1 MAAPHGAGIGDE
13 DMDTANGRR
22 APKPG
27 ADAQGAEARPP
38 LTVSRPELLSEGMD
52 VEFRQLVH
60 RLLAFSARLETCRSG
75 FGALLELT
83 GVQYTTLISIAHLE
97 GAHEN
102 GEGGVG
108 VKEVADHL
116 GLSGS
121 FLTIVSGQLA
131 KRGLV
136 EKSTNPQD
144 RRRVHLRVT
153 EKGRELLEGL
163 APIQRDVN
171 DLLFQPL
178 DAKRFRAL
186 NDIFAD
192 LIAAADEATALI
204 GYYSQSGATDAVRA
218 PKARL
223 RG

>member
-1 MAAPHGAGIGDE
+1 MDIG
-13 DMDTANGRR
+13 NGRR
-22 APKPG
+22 ATKTEAPDKS
-27 ADAQGAEARPP
+27 ADPRPP
-38 LTVSRPELLSEGMD
+38 LTVSRRDLLTDGAD
-52 VEFRQLVH
+52 GEFRQLVH

-75 FGALLELT
+75 FGALLDLT
-83 GVQYTTLISIAHLE
+83 GVQYTALISIAHLE
-97 GAHEN
+97 GED
-102 GEGGVG
+102 GVG
-108 VKEVADHL
+108 VKTVADHL

-121 FLTIVSGQLA
+121 FLTIVTGQLA

-153 EKGRELLEGL
+153 DKGRELLEGL

-186 NDIFAD
+186 NELFAD
-192 LIAAADEATALI
+192 LIQAADEATALI
-204 GYYSQSGATDAVRA
+204 GYYSQSGADGARA

>member
-1 MAAPHGAGIGDE
+1 MDIG
-13 DMDTANGRR
+13 NGRR
-22 APKPG
+22 AVKSG
-27 ADAQGAEARPP
+27 APAKAADARPP
-38 LTVSRPELLSEGMD
+38 LTVSRDDLLTDGTDS
-52 VEFRQLVH
+52 EFRQLVH

-75 FGALLELT
+75 FGALLDLT
-83 GVQYTTLISIAHLE
+83 GVQYTALISIAHLE
-97 GAHEN
+97 GDD
-102 GEGGVG
+102 GVG
-108 VKEVADHL
+108 VKTVADHL

-121 FLTIVSGQLA
+121 FLTIVTGQLA

-153 EKGRELLEGL
+153 DKGRELLEGL

-186 NDIFAD
+186 NEIFAD
-192 LIAAADEATALI
+192 LIQAADEATALI
-204 GYYSQSGATDAVRA
+204 GYYSQSGADGARA

>member
-1 MAAPHGAGIGDE
+1 MDIG
-13 DMDTANGRR
+13 NGRR
-22 APKPG
+22 AVKSGAPAKG
-27 ADAQGAEARPP
+27 ADARPP
-38 LTVSRPELLSEGMD
+38 LTVSRNDLLTDGADS
-52 VEFRQLVH
+52 EFRQLVH

-75 FGALLELT
+75 FGALLDLT
-83 GVQYTTLISIAHLE
+83 GVQYTALISIAHLE
-97 GAHEN
+97 GDD
-102 GEGGVG
+102 GVG
-108 VKEVADHL
+108 VKTVADHL

-121 FLTIVSGQLA
+121 FLTIVTGQLA

-153 EKGRELLEGL
+153 DKGRELLEGL

-192 LIAAADEATALI
+192 LIQAADEATALI
-204 GYYSQSGATDAVRA
+204 GYYSQSGADAARA

>member
-1 MAAPHGAGIGDE
+1 MDIG
-13 DMDTANGRR
+13 NGRR
-22 APKPG
+22 AVKSGAPAKG
-27 ADAQGAEARPP
+27 ADSRPP
-38 LTVSRPELLSEGMD
+38 LTVSRNDLLTDGADS
-52 VEFRQLVH
+52 EFRQLVH

-75 FGALLELT
+75 FGALLDLT
-83 GVQYTTLISIAHLE
+83 GVQYTALISIAHLE
-97 GAHEN
+97 GDD
-102 GEGGVG
+102 GVG
-108 VKEVADHL
+108 VKTVADHL

-121 FLTIVSGQLA
+121 FLTIVTGQLA

-153 EKGRELLEGL
+153 DKGRELLEGL

-192 LIAAADEATALI
+192 LIQAADEATALI
-204 GYYSQSGATDAVRA
+204 GYYSQSGADGARA

>member
-1 MAAPHGAGIGDE
+1 MDIG
-13 DMDTANGRR
+13 NSRR
-22 APKPG
+22 AVKSG
-27 ADAQGAEARPP
+27 APAKSADARPP
-38 LTVSRPELLSEGMD
+38 LTVSRRDLLTEGD
-52 VEFRQLVH
+52 DSEFRQLVH

-75 FGALLELT
+75 FGALLQLT
-83 GVQYTTLISIAHLE
+83 GVQYTALISIAHLE
-97 GAHEN
+97 GED
-102 GEGGVG
+102 GVG
-108 VKEVADHL
+108 VKTVADHL

-121 FLTIVSGQLA
+121 FLTIVTGQLA

-153 EKGRELLEGL
+153 DKGRELLEGL

-178 DAKRFRAL
+178 DGKRFRAL
-186 NDIFAD
+186 NEIFAD
-192 LIAAADEATALI
+192 LIQAANEATALI
-204 GYYSQSGATDAVRA
+204 GYYSQSGADGAHA

>member
-1 MAAPHGAGIGDE
+1 MDIG
-13 DMDTANGRR
+13 NGRR
-22 APKPG
+22 ATKTEAPDKS
-27 ADAQGAEARPP
+27 ADPRPP
-38 LTVSRPELLSEGMD
+38 LTVSRRDLLTDGAD
-52 VEFRQLVH
+52 GEFRQLVH

-75 FGALLELT
+75 FGALLDLT
-83 GVQYTTLISIAHLE
+83 GVQYTALISIAHLE
-97 GAHEN
+97 GED
-102 GEGGVG
+102 GVG
-108 VKEVADHL
+108 VKTVADHL

-121 FLTIVSGQLA
+121 FLTIVTGQLA

-153 EKGRELLEGL
+153 DKGRELLEGL

-186 NDIFAD
+186 NEIFAD
-192 LIAAADEATALI
+192 LIQAADEATALI
-204 GYYSQSGATDAVRA
+204 GYYSQSGADGARA

>member
-1 MAAPHGAGIGDE
+1 
-13 DMDTANGRR
+13 MDTANGRR
-22 APKPG
+22 ASKPG

-38 LTVSRPELLSEGMD
+38 LTVSRPDLLSDGAD

-75 FGALLELT
+75 FGALLDLT

-97 GAHEN
+97 GADAKGN
-102 GEGGVG
+102 GVG

-153 EKGRELLEGL
+153 EQGREMLEGL

-186 NDIFAD
+186 NEIFAD

>member
-1 MAAPHGAGIGDE
+1 MDIG
-13 DMDTANGRR
+13 NGRR
-22 APKPG
+22 TVKSGAPAKS
-27 ADAQGAEARPP
+27 ADARPP
-38 LTVSRPELLSEGMD
+38 LTVSRRDLLTDGTD
-52 VEFRQLVH
+52 GEFRQLVH

-75 FGALLELT
+75 FGALLDLT
-83 GVQYTTLISIAHLE
+83 GVQYTALISIAHLE
-97 GAHEN
+97 GED
-102 GEGGVG
+102 GVG
-108 VKEVADHL
+108 VKTVADHL

-121 FLTIVSGQLA
+121 FLTIVTGQLA

-153 EKGRELLEGL
+153 DKGRELLEGL

-192 LIAAADEATALI
+192 LIQAADEATALI
-204 GYYSQSGATDAVRA
+204 GYYSQSGADGARA

>member
-1 MAAPHGAGIGDE
+1 MDIG
-13 DMDTANGRR
+13 NGRR
-22 APKPG
+22 AAKTEAPDKS
-27 ADAQGAEARPP
+27 ADPRPP
-38 LTVSRPELLSEGMD
+38 LTVSRRDLLTDGAD
-52 VEFRQLVH
+52 GEFRQLVH

-75 FGALLELT
+75 FGALLDLT
-83 GVQYTTLISIAHLE
+83 GVQYTALISIAHLE
-97 GAHEN
+97 GED
-102 GEGGVG
+102 GVG
-108 VKEVADHL
+108 VKTVADHL

-121 FLTIVSGQLA
+121 FLTIVTGQLA

-153 EKGRELLEGL
+153 DKGRELLEGL

-186 NDIFAD
+186 NEIFAD
-192 LIAAADEATALI
+192 LIQAADEATALI
-204 GYYSQSGATDAVRA
+204 GYYSQSGADGARA

>member
-1 MAAPHGAGIGDE
+1 MNIG
-13 DMDTANGRR
+13 NGRR
-22 APKPG
+22 AVKSG
-27 ADAQGAEARPP
+27 APNTGVEARPP
-38 LTVSRPELLSEGMD
+38 LTVSRPDLLTDGAD
-52 VEFRQLVH
+52 GDFRQLVH

-75 FGALLELT
+75 FGGLLDLS
-83 GVQYTTLISIAHLE
+83 GVQYTALISIAHLE
-97 GAHEN
+97 GDD
-102 GEGGVG
+102 GVG
-108 VKEVADHL
+108 VKTVADHL

-121 FLTIVSGQLA
+121 FLTIVTGQLA

-153 EKGRELLEGL
+153 EQGRELLEGL

-171 DLLFQPL
+171 DLLFKPL

-186 NDIFAD
+186 SDIFAD
-192 LIAAADEATALI
+192 LIQAADEATALI
-204 GYYSQSGATDAVRA
+204 AYYSQSGADAARA

>member
-1 MAAPHGAGIGDE
+1 MDIG
-13 DMDTANGRR
+13 NGRR
-22 APKPG
+22 AAKTG
-27 ADAQGAEARPP
+27 APDKSADPRPP
-38 LTVSRPELLSEGMD
+38 FTVSRRDLLTDGAD
-52 VEFRQLVH
+52 GEFRQLVH

-75 FGALLELT
+75 FGALLDLT
-83 GVQYTTLISIAHLE
+83 GVQYTALISIAHLE
-97 GAHEN
+97 GED
-102 GEGGVG
+102 GVG
-108 VKEVADHL
+108 VKTVADHL

-121 FLTIVSGQLA
+121 FLTIVTGQLA

-153 EKGRELLEGL
+153 DKGRELLEGL

-186 NDIFAD
+186 NEIFAD
-192 LIAAADEATALI
+192 LIQAADEATALI
-204 GYYSQSGATDAVRA
+204 GYYSQSGADGARA

>member
-1 MAAPHGAGIGDE
+1 MDIG
-13 DMDTANGRR
+13 NGRR
-22 APKPG
+22 AMKANAPDKG
-27 ADAQGAEARPP
+27 GEARPP
-38 LTVSRPELLSEGMD
+38 LTVSRPDLLIDGEDG
-52 VEFRQLVH
+52 EFRQLVH

-75 FGALLELT
+75 FGALLDLT

-97 GAHEN
+97 GDD
-102 GEGGVG
+102 GVG
-108 VKEVADHL
+108 VKTVADHL

-121 FLTIVSGQLA
+121 FLTIVSGQLV

-153 EKGRELLEGL
+153 EQGRDLLEGL

-178 DAKRFRAL
+178 DAKRFKAL
-186 NDIFAD
+186 NEIFTD
-192 LIAAADEATALI
+192 LIKAADEATALI
-204 GYYSQSGATDAVRA
+204 GYYSQSGAPDAARA
-218 PKARL
+218 PKARA

>member
-1 MAAPHGAGIGDE
+1 MDIG
-13 DMDTANGRR
+13 NGRR
-22 APKPG
+22 ALKSGAPAKG
-27 ADAQGAEARPP
+27 ADARPP
-38 LTVSRPELLSEGMD
+38 LTVSRNDLLTDGAD
-52 VEFRQLVH
+52 GEFRQLVH

-75 FGALLELT
+75 FGALLDLT
-83 GVQYTTLISIAHLE
+83 GVQYTALISIAHLE
-97 GAHEN
+97 GDD
-102 GEGGVG
+102 GVG
-108 VKEVADHL
+108 VKTVADHL

-121 FLTIVSGQLA
+121 FLTIVTGQLA

-153 EKGRELLEGL
+153 DKGRELLEGL

-186 NDIFAD
+186 NDILAD
-192 LIAAADEATALI
+192 LIQAADEATALI
-204 GYYSQSGATDAVRA
+204 GYYSQSGVDGARA

>member
-1 MAAPHGAGIGDE
+1 MDIG
-13 DMDTANGRR
+13 NGRR
-22 APKPG
+22 AVKSGAPAKG
-27 ADAQGAEARPP
+27 ADARTP
-38 LTVSRPELLSEGMD
+38 LTVSRNDLLTDGADS
-52 VEFRQLVH
+52 EFRQLVH

-75 FGALLELT
+75 FGALLDLT
-83 GVQYTTLISIAHLE
+83 GVQYTALISIAHLE
-97 GAHEN
+97 GDD
-102 GEGGVG
+102 GVG
-108 VKEVADHL
+108 VKTVADHL

-121 FLTIVSGQLA
+121 FLTIVTGQLA

-153 EKGRELLEGL
+153 DKGRELLEGL

-192 LIAAADEATALI
+192 LIQAADEATALI
-204 GYYSQSGATDAVRA
+204 GYYSQSGADGARA

>member
-1 MAAPHGAGIGDE
+1 MDIG
-13 DMDTANGRR
+13 NGRR
-22 APKPG
+22 AAKSG
-27 ADAQGAEARPP
+27 APNKSADARPP
-38 LTVSRPELLSEGMD
+38 LTVSLRDLLTDGADS
-52 VEFRQLVH
+52 EFRQLVH
-60 RLLAFSARLETCRSG
+60 RLLAFSARLEACRSG
-75 FGALLELT
+75 FGSLLDLT
-83 GVQYTTLISIAHLE
+83 GVQYTALISIAHLE
-97 GAHEN
+97 GED
-102 GEGGVG
+102 GVG
-108 VKEVADHL
+108 VKTVADHL

-121 FLTIVSGQLA
+121 FLTIVTGQLA

-153 EKGRELLEGL
+153 DKGRELLEGL

-186 NDIFAD
+186 NEIFAD
-192 LIAAADEATALI
+192 LIQAADEATALI
-204 GYYSQSGATDAVRA
+204 GYYSQSGADGARA

>member
-1 MAAPHGAGIGDE
+1 
-13 DMDTANGRR
+13 MDTANGRR

-38 LTVSRPELLSEGMD
+38 LTVSRPDLLSDGAD

-75 FGALLELT
+75 FGALLDLT

-97 GAHEN
+97 GADAN
-102 GEGGVG
+102 GSGVG

-153 EKGRELLEGL
+153 EQGRELLEGL

-186 NDIFAD
+186 NEIFAD

>member
-1 MAAPHGAGIGDE
+1 MDIG
-13 DMDTANGRR
+13 NRR
-22 APKPG
+22 AAKSAPSDKDG
-27 ADAQGAEARPP
+27 ERRPP
-38 LTVSRPELLSEGMD
+38 LTVSRRELLTDGHD
-52 VEFRQLVH
+52 TEFRKLVH
-60 RLLAFSARLETCRSG
+60 RLLAFSARLESCRSG
-75 FGALLELT
+75 FGALLDLT

-97 GAHEN
+97 GDD
-102 GEGGVG
+102 GVG
-108 VKEVADHL
+108 VKTVADHL

-153 EKGRELLEGL
+153 SKGRELLEGL

-178 DAKRFRAL
+178 DAKRFQAL
-186 NDIFAD
+186 NEIFAD
-192 LIAAADEATALI
+192 LIHAADEATALI
-204 GYYSQSGATDAVRA
+204 GYYSQSGAGDI
-218 PKARL
+218 ARPSKTRR

>member
-1 MAAPHGAGIGDE
+1 
-13 DMDTANGRR
+13 MDTDNNRR
-22 APKPG
+22 LAKTAPPDKDG
-27 ADAQGAEARPP
+27 ERRPP
-38 LTVSRPELLSEGMD
+38 LTASRAALLIDGND
-52 VEFRQLVH
+52 TEFRKLVH
-60 RLLAFSARLETCRSG
+60 RLLAFSARLEACRSG
-75 FGALLELT
+75 FGALLDLT
-83 GVQYTTLISIAHLE
+83 GVQYTTLISIAHLAGE
-97 GAHEN
+97 QVD

-108 VKEVADHL
+108 VKTVADHL

-121 FLTIVSGQLA
+121 FVTIVSGQLA

-153 EKGRELLEGL
+153 EKGRDLLEGL

-178 DAKRFRAL
+178 DAKRFQAL
-186 NDIFAD
+186 NEIFSD
-192 LIAAADEATALI
+192 LIHAADEATALI
-204 GYYSQSGATDAVRA
+204 GYYSQSGAGDV
-218 PKARL
+218 ARPSKSRQ

>member
-1 MAAPHGAGIGDE
+1 MDIG
-13 DMDTANGRR
+13 NGRR
-22 APKPG
+22 AIKSG
-27 ADAQGAEARPP
+27 APTKSPDARPP
-38 LTVSRPELLSEGMD
+38 LTVSRRDLLTEGD
-52 VEFRQLVH
+52 DGDFRQLVH

-75 FGALLELT
+75 FGALLDLT
-83 GVQYTTLISIAHLE
+83 GVQYTALISIAHLE
-97 GAHEN
+97 GDD
-102 GEGGVG
+102 GVG
-108 VKEVADHL
+108 VKTVADHL

-121 FLTIVSGQLA
+121 FLTIVTGQLA

-171 DLLFQPL
+171 DLLFKPL

-192 LIAAADEATALI
+192 LIQAADEATALI
-204 GYYSQSGATDAVRA
+204 GYYSQSGADSARA

>member
-1 MAAPHGAGIGDE
+1 MDIG
-13 DMDTANGRR
+13 NGRR
-22 APKPG
+22 AVKSGAPAKG
-27 ADAQGAEARPP
+27 ADARPP
-38 LTVSRPELLSEGMD
+38 LTVSRNDLLTDGADS
-52 VEFRQLVH
+52 EFRQLVH

-75 FGALLELT
+75 FGALLDLT
-83 GVQYTTLISIAHLE
+83 GVQYTALISIAHLE
-97 GAHEN
+97 GDD
-102 GEGGVG
+102 GVG
-108 VKEVADHL
+108 VKTVADHL

-121 FLTIVSGQLA
+121 FLTIVTGQLA

-153 EKGRELLEGL
+153 DKGRELLEGL

-192 LIAAADEATALI
+192 LIQAADEATALI
-204 GYYSQSGATDAVRA
+204 GYYSQSGADGARA

>member
-1 MAAPHGAGIGDE
+1 MDIG
-13 DMDTANGRR
+13 NGRR
-22 APKPG
+22 AVKSGAPAKG
-27 ADAQGAEARPP
+27 ADARPP
-38 LTVSRPELLSEGMD
+38 LTVSRNDLLTDGADS
-52 VEFRQLVH
+52 EFRQLVH

-75 FGALLELT
+75 FGALLDLT
-83 GVQYTTLISIAHLE
+83 GVQYTALISIAHLE
-97 GAHEN
+97 GDDV
-102 GEGGVG
+102 VG
-108 VKEVADHL
+108 VKTVADHL

-121 FLTIVSGQLA
+121 FLTIVTGQLA

-153 EKGRELLEGL
+153 DKGRELLEGL

-192 LIAAADEATALI
+192 LIQAADEATALI
-204 GYYSQSGATDAVRA
+204 GYYSQSRADGARA

>member
-1 MAAPHGAGIGDE
+1 
-13 DMDTANGRR
+13 MDIANGRR
-22 APKPG
+22 AGK
-27 ADAQGAEARPP
+27 ADALNKSGEARIP
-38 LTVSRPELLSEGMD
+38 LTVSRPDLLIDGTDS
-52 VEFRQLVH
+52 EFRQLVH

-97 GAHEN
+97 GDHLN

-108 VKEVADHL
+108 VKTVADHL

-136 EKSTNPQD
+136 EKNTNPQD

-153 EKGRELLEGL
+153 QKGRELLEGL

-178 DAKRFRAL
+178 DSKRFRAL
-186 NDIFAD
+186 NEIFGD
-192 LIAAADEATALI
+192 LIKAADEATALI
-204 GYYSQSGATDAVRA
+204 GYYSQSGAPDAART

>member
-1 MAAPHGAGIGDE
+1 
-13 DMDTANGRR
+13 MDIANGRR
-22 APKPG
+22 AGKAAPLHKG
-27 ADAQGAEARPP
+27 GEARPP
-38 LTVSRPELLSEGMD
+38 LTVSRPELLVDGAD
-52 VEFRQLVH
+52 GEFRQLVH

-75 FGALLELT
+75 FGALLDLT
-83 GVQYTTLISIAHLE
+83 GVQYTALISIAHLE
-97 GAHEN
+97 GDD
-102 GEGGVG
+102 GVG
-108 VKEVADHL
+108 VKTVADHL

-153 EKGRELLEGL
+153 EKGRALLEGL

-178 DAKRFRAL
+178 DAKRFSAL
-186 NDIFAD
+186 NEIFAD
-192 LIAAADEATALI
+192 LIKAADEATALI
-204 GYYSQSGATDAVRA
+204 GYYSQSGGADAAHA
-218 PKARL
+218 PKVRL

>member
-1 MAAPHGAGIGDE
+1 MDIG
-13 DMDTANGRR
+13 NGRR
-22 APKPG
+22 AVKSGAPAKG
-27 ADAQGAEARPP
+27 ADARPP
-38 LTVSRPELLSEGMD
+38 LTVSRNDLLTDGGDS
-52 VEFRQLVH
+52 EFRQLVH
-60 RLLAFSARLETCRSG
+60 RMLAFSARLETCRSG
-75 FGALLELT
+75 FGALLDLT
-83 GVQYTTLISIAHLE
+83 GVQYTALISIAHLE
-97 GAHEN
+97 GDD
-102 GEGGVG
+102 GVG
-108 VKEVADHL
+108 VKTVADHL

-121 FLTIVSGQLA
+121 FLTIVTGQLA

-153 EKGRELLEGL
+153 DKGRELLEGL

-192 LIAAADEATALI
+192 LIQAADEATALI
-204 GYYSQSGATDAVRA
+204 GYYSQSGADGARA

>member
-1 MAAPHGAGIGDE
+1 MDIG
-13 DMDTANGRR
+13 NGRR
-22 APKPG
+22 AVKSGAPAKG
-27 ADAQGAEARPP
+27 ADARPP
-38 LTVSRPELLSEGMD
+38 LTVSRNDLLTDGADS
-52 VEFRQLVH
+52 EFRQLVH

-75 FGALLELT
+75 FGALLDLT
-83 GVQYTTLISIAHLE
+83 GVQYTALISIAHLE
-97 GAHEN
+97 GDD
-102 GEGGVG
+102 GVG
-108 VKEVADHL
+108 VKTVADHL

-121 FLTIVSGQLA
+121 FLTIVTGQLA

-153 EKGRELLEGL
+153 DKGRELLEGL

-192 LIAAADEATALI
+192 LIQAADEATALI
-204 GYYSQSGATDAVRA
+204 GYYSQSGTDAARA

>member
-1 MAAPHGAGIGDE
+1 
-13 DMDTANGRR
+13 MDTANGRR
-22 APKPG
+22 ASKPG

-38 LTVSRPELLSEGMD
+38 LTVSRPDLLSDGAD

-97 GAHEN
+97 GADAK
-102 GEGGVG
+102 GSGVG

-186 NDIFAD
+186 NEIFAD

>member
-1 MAAPHGAGIGDE
+1 MDIG
-13 DMDTANGRR
+13 NGRR
-22 APKPG
+22 AAKSGTPAKS
-27 ADAQGAEARPP
+27 ADSRPP
-38 LTVSRPELLSEGMD
+38 LTVSRRDLLSDGAD
-52 VEFRQLVH
+52 TEFRQLVH

-75 FGALLELT
+75 FGSLLDLT
-83 GVQYTTLISIAHLE
+83 GVQYTALISIAHLE
-97 GAHEN
+97 GED
-102 GEGGVG
+102 GVG
-108 VKEVADHL
+108 VKTVADHL

-121 FLTIVSGQLA
+121 FLTIVTGQLA

-136 EKSTNPQD
+136 AKSTNPQD

-153 EKGRELLEGL
+153 DKGRELLEGL

-186 NDIFAD
+186 NEIFAD
-192 LIAAADEATALI
+192 LIQAADEATALI
-204 GYYSQSGATDAVRA
+204 SYYSQSGTDGTRA